1 MTCRP
6 QSYAYLSES
15 GTAAVT
21 FVKVQSREMWCVRM
35 RCRSALGVVVAVA
48 LVTPIAASAAYASDT
63 VEVSEA
69 IEAIEAIEATVLSSL
84 VPQDPDNVGTAVDWV
99 GEGVSIEVPQV
110 ASEGI
115 SLTTAEGT
123 VGIGLP
129 TASSAEDA
137 AYDPSGAVAYDNSNA
152 TTTVATVRKAGSVQ
166 ITTVIEDASAPTE
179 YAYPMDLPAAA
190 QLSMHEDGSVSVLS
204 ADGDL
209 VAIVDVP
216 WAKDA
221 SGASVPTF
229 YRITGSTLT
238 QVVQHQGAAYPVV
251 ADPWW
256 IPVLG
261 VMARISAHAAQQI
274 AARNISQNL
283 IRIALQEGKRTK
295 GNEKGTSVFSA
306 NGIRVV
312 VNDKTGNIITV
323 IRAGGGG
330 SSGGR

>member
-1 MTCRP
+1 M
-6 QSYAYLSES
+6 S
-15 GTAAVT
+15 V
-21 FVKVQSREMWCVRM
+21 
-35 RCRSALGVVVAVA
+35 RSAASPLPDERHVARRRRVVICSRRFVAW
-48 LVTPIAASAAYASDT
+48 SAR
-63 VEVSEA
+63 A
-69 IEAIEAIEATVLSSL
+69 ITR
-84 VPQDPDNVGTAVDWV
+84 
-99 GEGVSIEVPQV
+99 
-110 ASEGI
+110 
-115 SLTTAEGT
+115 
-123 VGIGLP
+123 
-129 TASSAEDA
+129 
-137 AYDPSGAVAYDNSNA
+137 SGC
-152 TTTVATVRKAGSVQ
+152 T
-166 ITTVIEDASAPTE
+166 
-179 YAYPMDLPAAA
+179 
-190 QLSMHEDGSVSVLS
+190 
-204 ADGDL
+204 
-209 VAIVDVP
+209 DVP

-229 YRITGSTLT
+229 YGITGSTLT

>member
-1 MTCRP
+1 
-6 QSYAYLSES
+6 
-15 GTAAVT
+15 
-21 FVKVQSREMWCVRM
+21 M
-35 RCRSALGVVVAVA
+35 RWRSALGTVVAVA
-48 LVTPIAASAAYASDT
+48 LVTPIAASAAYASNT
-63 VEVSEA
+63 AEASEA
-69 IEAIEAIEATVLSSL
+69 IEAIEPTVLSSL
-84 VPQDPDNVGTAVDWV
+84 VPQNPGNVGAAVDWV

-115 SLTTAEGT
+115 SMTTAEGT

-137 AYDPSGAVAYDNSNA
+137 AYDPTGAVAYDNSNA
-152 TTTVATVRKAGSVQ
+152 TTTVATVREAGSVQ
-166 ITTVIEDASAPTE
+166 ITTVIEDASAPSE
-179 YAYPMDLPAAA
+179 YAYPVDLPAGAH
-190 QLSMHEDGSVSVLS
+190 LSLHEDGSVSVLS
-204 ADGDL
+204 AEGEL

-216 WAKDA
+216 WARDA
-221 SGASVPTF
+221 SGASVPTS
-229 YRITGSTLT
+229 YRINGSTLT
-238 QVVQHQGAAYPVV
+238 QIVQHQGAAYPVV

-295 GNEKGTSVFSA
+295 GNEKGTSVFST

-323 IRAGGGG
+323 TRAGGGG